1 MHGCVGCA
9 SAVIRVL
16 NFSHA
21 TQRTKYATHLY
32 EHNTVV
38 GGQSL
43 SIMKCYYF
51 FYIFIKTVDSFL
63 LSFKQIYFLPC
74 YSVLSCTASLRGR
87 NSAAE
92 TTAESSRRF

>member
-16 NFSHA
+16 TFSHA

-74 YSVLSCTASLRGR
+74 YSVLSCTASPRGC
-87 NSAAE
+87 NAAAE
-92 TTAESSRRF
+92 MTAESSRRF